1 MYSPSK
7 PPEGTNPSD
16 TLTSDLW
23 IPQQGENKCLLFQVG
38 GYLLYYP
45 QKANAVSYGPK
56 NLEQKTDPH
65 FTGQETE
72 VQSKEFIIVVVQ
84 SLSYV
89 QLFATA

>member
-1 MYSPSK
+1 MSAVS
-7 PPEGTNPSD
+7 SH
-16 TLTSDLW
+16 
-23 IPQQGENKCLLFQVG
+23 QVG
-38 GYLLYYP
+38 GYLLQCP

-56 NLEQKTDPH
+56 NFEQKTDPH
-65 FTGQETE
+65 FTGQKTE

>member
-1 MYSPSK
+1 MSAVS
-7 PPEGTNPSD
+7 SH
-16 TLTSDLW
+16 
-23 IPQQGENKCLLFQVG
+23 QVG
-38 GYLLYYP
+38 GYLLQCP

>member
-1 MYSPSK
+1 MSAVS
-7 PPEGTNPSD
+7 SH
-16 TLTSDLW
+16 
-23 IPQQGENKCLLFQVG
+23 QVG

-65 FTGQETE
+65 FTSQETE
-72 VQSKEFIIVVVQ
+72 VQSKEFIIVVLQ